1 MDGVYKS
8 LICLFILYAYLIA
21 TWFIETK
28 YDITNSITMEIHN
41 IRDFVTVVSAFIIG
55 MLQFY

>member
-21 TWFIETK
+21 TWFIESK
-28 YDITNSITMEIHN
+28 YDIKNTLTMEIHN
-41 IRDFVTVVSAFIIG
+41 IREFVTVVVAFIIG